1 MLDRE
6 LIRQEFG
13 YLGDHAYLNAS
24 MVGMPP
30 KRVLDAARRFMDDYV
45 ASFNDNI
52 KSDLLAKRNLAKQ
65 RFAQLIGA
73 EASEISFQK
82 NVTESLSTF
91 AMGYRALTPGTNAI
105 IVDCDFPNCIYP
117 WINAHH
123 VRGFALKVYR
133 SERGQVNADELI
145 SMMDENTRVLSLSM
159 VTSCWGC
166 RVDLETLGRVCRA
179 RGIAFVVDAVQGLG
193 RLALDAKRCNIDYL
207 CCGGYKG
214 MMGTWGAA
222 FVYCDSRTGIV
233 RAITPPV
240 AGYQSATGHHLA
252 PEVTTEFDALDFR
265 DDVGR
270 LEAGSQCTYA
280 IESIGLGASLLL
292 ELGPE
297 EVERQ
302 VLALDRRARA
312 GLKDLPI
319 DVITPD
325 DPARL
330 SGVVVSFFPK
340 EKTDALKAA
349 LQAHLVHANV
359 RPGYLRITIA
369 VYNTER
375 DIDAFL
381 AAVRD
386 VFA

>member
-1 MLDRE
+1 MLDRG
-6 LIRQEFG
+6 LIRREFG

-65 RFAQLIGA
+65 RFAKLIGA
-73 EASEISFQK
+73 DAGEITFQM

-91 AMGYRALTPGTNAI
+91 AMGYERLVPGTNAI
-105 IVDCDFPNCIYP
+105 IVDSDFPNCIFP

-123 VRGFALKVYR
+123 IRGFELKVYR

-145 SMMDENTRVLSLSM
+145 AMMDENTRVLSLSM

-166 RVDLETLGRVCRA
+166 RVDLEKLGEVCRQ

-193 RLALDAKRCNIDYL
+193 RLVLDAKKANIDYL

-302 VLALDRRARA
+302 VLALDRRTRA
-312 GLKDLPI
+312 VLEGLAL
-319 DVITPD
+319 DVVTPA
-325 DPARL
+325 DPAQL
-330 SGVVVSFFPK
+330 SGIVAAFFPA
-340 EKTDALKAA
+340 EKTDVLKAA

-381 AAVRD
+381 AAVRE